1 MNKFDSFVKRYF
13 IKFLKS
19 VSDFLINI
27 FLLTFIPRI
36 LGPSNYGSFNYIRD
50 TFQNIFTFADLN
62 LNSAHIN
69 YTARKNNSETASNVY
84 FTYTLIVGILTLLF
98 TFFITQFGFDKY
110 IFPGQTKNYLFF
122 GFILGYFMYLSNALI
137 GLSDSKIA
145 TFGFEIRSIVINIL
159 MFCVLIII
167 YLTHLISIETFF
179 LQRIL
184 LYFLLVIFGYFYLS
198 GSINYKFRIAN
209 PSNKKVKAIIIDYF
223 TFSYPLFTLS
233 IVGLLFNFFDRWFL
247 QIIYGSVSMG
257 FFSLAFSLSTIAS
270 LFLAPMIPL
279 IMQSIAKADEENNL
293 LEVKK
298 AFDKIKY
305 LYLIGAFLSIFFIF
319 HTNKIIE
326 LIGGNEYKAASTSVI
341 IMFIYTIHIVYGQVC
356 GGILIALRKTKL
368 YRNISFFSTIFGVIF
383 SYFLLAPKSFL
394 LPGLELGSFGLAI
407 KFVLVQLVSILVQL
421 HFVCKLL
428 KIKIREYLIS
438 QIIIPI
444 PILFVG
450 FTETFLLRYLSF
462 NVSGPIENILFMGL
476 SLFFWVFILGIILL
490 IFPKLI
496 GFNKQ
501 GLISN
506 IFQAV
511 NFLHKKNLD

>member
-1 MNKFDSFVKRYF
+1 MNKSDSFAKRYF

-27 FLLTFIPRI
+27 FILSFIPRI

-69 YTARKNNSETASNVY
+69 YTARKSNSETASSVY
-84 FTYTLIVGILTLLF
+84 FTYTILVGILILLF
-98 TFFITQFGFDKY
+98 TLFITQFGFDIY
-110 IFPGQTKNYLFF
+110 IFPGQPKKYLFL
-122 GFILGYFMYLSNALI
+122 GFILGYLMYLFTALI

-145 TFGFEIRSIVINIL
+145 TFGFEIRSIVINFL
-159 MFCVLIII
+159 MLGVLIII
-167 YLTHLISIETFF
+167 YFTHLISIETFF
-179 LQRIL
+179 IQRII
-184 LYFLLVIFGYFYLS
+184 LYFLLVSFGYIYLFS
-198 GSINYKFRIAN
+198 RINYKFRIPN
-209 PSNKKVKAIIIDYF
+209 PKNKKVKDIIIDYF
-223 TFSYPLFTLS
+223 NFSYPLFTLS

-257 FFSLAFSLSTIAS
+257 FFSLAFSLSAIAS

-293 LEVKK
+293 SEVKN
-298 AFDKIKY
+298 AFDKINF

-326 LIGGNEYKAASTSVI
+326 LIGGNEYQAASSSVI

-356 GGILIALRKTKL
+356 GGILISLRKTKL
-368 YRNISFFSTIFGVIF
+368 YRNISFFSTIIGVLF

-394 LPGLELGSFGLAI
+394 IPGLELGSFGLAI
-407 KFVLVQLVSILVQL
+407 KFVLVQLTSIFIQL

-428 KIKIREYLIS
+428 KVKIWEYLLS
-438 QIIIPI
+438 QIVIPI

-450 FTETFLLRYLSF
+450 FAEVFIFRFLQF
-462 NVSGPIENILFMGL
+462 NVSGPIENILYLGM
-476 SLFFWVFILGIILL
+476 SLFFWIFILGIILFFFPRL
-490 IFPKLI
+490 I
-496 GFNKQ
+496 
-501 GLISN
+501 
-506 IFQAV
+506 
-511 NFLHKKNLD
+511 